1 MQNKAQRQSIQTQ
14 APQGQAPSPAIPDQ
28 KLDAAAAAIG
38 HVTTIKQSYQQQ
50 LATAPQSDKERIAGE
65 ANNALKKAVTDEG
78 ISVDEFNAILEAA
91 RHDPTVR
98 QQLVQ
103 RIHPSDQ

>member
-1 MQNKAQRQSIQTQ
+1 MQTQRETQAPSAQRQ
-14 APQGQAPSPAIPDQ
+14 APTPTISDQ

-38 HVTTIKQSYQQQ
+38 HVNRIQQSYQQQ
-50 LATAPQSDKERIAGE
+50 LAAAPPTDKDRIAGE

-78 ISVDEFNAILEAA
+78 ISVEEYNSIIDAA
-91 RHDPTVR
+91 QKDPTVR

-103 RIHPSDQ
+103 RIQRSDR